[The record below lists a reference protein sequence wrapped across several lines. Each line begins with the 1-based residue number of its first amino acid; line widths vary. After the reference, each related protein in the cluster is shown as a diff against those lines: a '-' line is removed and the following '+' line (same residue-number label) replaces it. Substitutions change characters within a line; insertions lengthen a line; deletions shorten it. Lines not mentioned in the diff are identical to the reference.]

1 MSFTSQEHNIP
12 RLCNIHSKLDGI
24 LPFWDNVGT
33 FPISKK
39 PLLNWLTQIIKNLQS
54 VLGPWIIISTNSYI

>member
-1 MSFTSQEHNIP
+1 MSFTSQEHNIS
-12 RLCNIHSKLDGI
+12 RLCNIHSKLDRI

-54 VLGPWIIISTNSYI
+54 VLSRRIIISTNSYI